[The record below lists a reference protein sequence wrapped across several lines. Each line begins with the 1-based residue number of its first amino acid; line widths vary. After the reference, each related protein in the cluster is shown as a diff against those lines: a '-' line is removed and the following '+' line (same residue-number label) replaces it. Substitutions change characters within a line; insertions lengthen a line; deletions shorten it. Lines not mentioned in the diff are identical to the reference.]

1 MLQTIIDHKVQEL
14 ETRRRARPLTAL
26 RDAPLFAAARRD
38 FAAALRAPRRRI
50 IAEVKRASPSRGRIR
65 EDFDPVAIAAGYA
78 AAGAAAVSV
87 LTDERFFE
95 GSLDDLT
102 AVRERI
108 TIPVL
113 RKDFLFEPYHLY
125 EARAAGADAFLL
137 IAAILTA
144 EHLRELVALGA
155 ELGMTALV
163 EVHTVEQIERARG
176 AGRGG
181 RRSPRLQLLRVESP
195 LRRDRGGRD
204 ARPHAAAP
212 RARRRNLRRPRG
224 GRRPPCDRCRRA
236 PATISRRRDRGV
248 LRQLR
253 GAGDE
258 GAARPPA
265 RRPRGRGPRLP
276 RRLVAPRRYCRRTP
290 AWRQRSCARGGAD
303 RRRARAP
310 AFSRRRPHAR
320 ERRGRRAHAAAAR
333 RRRVQ
338 RRRRPAGTE
347 EPRAPA
353 RIREP
358 CQGCLT
364 RADTSARTAAA
375 S

>member
-38 FAAALRAPRRRI
+38 FAAALRAPGRRI

-176 AGRGG
+176 AGVQVWGINNRDLDTLEVQLETG
-181 RRSPRLQLLRVESP
+181 LELLRLLPADATVVIESG
-195 LRRDRGGRD
+195 LRTRDD
-204 ARPHAAAP
+204 LARFEAAGVRAFLVGETLMRAPDPAAA
-212 RARRRNLRRPRG
+212 LR
-224 GRRPPCDRCRRA
+224 
-236 PATISRRRDRGV
+236 T
-248 LRQLR
+248 LLQ
-253 GAGDE
+253 
-258 GAARPPA
+258 
-265 RRPRGRGPRLP
+265 
-276 RRLVAPRRYCRRTP
+276 
-290 AWRQRSCARGGAD
+290 
-303 RRRARAP
+303 
-310 AFSRRRPHAR
+310 
-320 ERRGRRAHAAAAR
+320 
-333 RRRVQ
+333 
-338 RRRRPAGTE
+338 
-347 EPRAPA
+347 
-353 RIREP
+353 
-358 CQGCLT
+358 
-364 RADTSARTAAA
+364 
-375 S
+375 